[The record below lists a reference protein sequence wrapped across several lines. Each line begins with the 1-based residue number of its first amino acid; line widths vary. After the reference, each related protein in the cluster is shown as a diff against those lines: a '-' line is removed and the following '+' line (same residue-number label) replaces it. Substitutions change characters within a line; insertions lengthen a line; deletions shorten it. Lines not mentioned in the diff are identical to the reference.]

1 MKKIAIM
8 LLAALMLFAFVAC
21 DDTQDVEDEAVT
33 LATGEMGGIK
43 FENAE
48 GVTIS
53 TTDGKNYTVNGDLAK
68 MKEAQA
74 KAFAGLNQDAEVGA
88 WAVDSQY
95 VALSIKAGEDAT
107 RVRCGWVSEANAKK
121 AASELNSETDFK
133 DLKGE
138 KAIDATYSMILAITN
153 GATVR
158 DEVKDTPV
166 WRIEIK
172 NGDSEDVTVY
182 TVDLSAQ
189 IEDASASVTE

>member
-33 LATGEMGGIK
+33 LAAGEMGGIK
-43 FENAE
+43 FENAK

-53 TTDGKNYTVNGDLAK
+53 TTDGKNYTVNGDLAE
-68 MKEAQA
+68 MTDAQA
-74 KAFAGLNQDAEVGA
+74 KAFAGLEQTADVGA

-121 AASELNSETDFK
+121 AAADLKDADFK
-133 DLKGE
+133 DLKSE
-138 KAIDATYSMILAITN
+138 KKIDATYSMILAITN
-153 GATVR
+153 GTTVR

-172 NGDSEDVTVY
+172 NGTSEEVTVY

-189 IEDASASVTE
+189 IKAVTE

>member
-21 DDTQDVEDEAVT
+21 DDTQDVEEEAVT
-33 LATGEMGGIK
+33 LAAGEMGGIK
-43 FENAE
+43 FENAD

-53 TTDGKNYTVNGDLAK
+53 TTDGKNYTVNGDLETMTA
-68 MKEAQA
+68 AQA
-74 KAFAGLNQDAEVGA
+74 KAFAGLEQTDEVGA
-88 WAVDSQY
+88 WAVGSQY
-95 VALSIKAGEDAT
+95 VALNIKAGEDAT
-107 RVRCGWVSEANAKK
+107 RVRCGWVSEDNAKK
-121 AASELNSETDFK
+121 AAADLENTDFN
-133 DLKGE
+133 DPKGE

-153 GATVR
+153 GTAVR

-172 NGDSEDVTVY
+172 NGTSEDVTVY

-189 IEDASASVTE
+189 IEDASAPVTE

>member
-43 FENAE
+43 FENAK

-53 TTDGKNYTVNGDLAK
+53 TTDGKNYTVNGDLAE
-68 MKEAQA
+68 MTDAQA
-74 KAFAGLNQDAEVGA
+74 KAFAGLEQTAEVGA

-121 AASELNSETDFK
+121 AAADLKDADFK
-133 DLKGE
+133 DLKSE
-138 KAIDATYSMILAITN
+138 KKIDATYSMILAITN
-153 GATVR
+153 GTTVR
-158 DEVKDTPV
+158 DDVKDTPV

-189 IEDASASVTE
+189 IEDASTTVAE

>member
-21 DDTQDVEDEAVT
+21 DDTQKVEDEAVT

-43 FENAE
+43 FENAK

-68 MKEAQA
+68 MEKDQA
-74 KAFAGLNQDAEVGA
+74 KAFAGLEQDAEVGA
-88 WAVDSQY
+88 WAVGSQY
-95 VALSIKAGEDAT
+95 VSLSIKAGEDAT
-107 RVRCGWVSEANAKK
+107 RVRCGWVSAENAKK
-121 AASELNSETDFK
+121 AAADLKDADFK
-133 DLKGE
+133 DPKSE
-138 KAIDATYSMILAITN
+138 KEIDATYSMILAITN
-153 GATVR
+153 GTTVR

-189 IEDASASVTE
+189 IEDATTTVTE

>member
-21 DDTQDVEDEAVT
+21 DDTQDVEEEAVT
-33 LATGEMGGIK
+33 LAAGEMGGIK
-43 FENAE
+43 FENAD

-53 TTDGKNYTVNGDLAK
+53 TTDGKNYTVNGDLETMTA
-68 MKEAQA
+68 AQA
-74 KAFAGLNQDAEVGA
+74 KAFAGLEQADEVGA
-88 WAVDSQY
+88 WAVGSQY
-95 VALSIKAGEDAT
+95 VALNIKAGEDAT
-107 RVRCGWVSEANAKK
+107 RVRCGWVSEDNAKK
-121 AASELNSETDFK
+121 AAADLDNTDFN
-133 DLKGE
+133 DPKGE

-153 GATVR
+153 GTAVR

-172 NGDSEDVTVY
+172 NGTSEDVTVY

-189 IEDASASVTE
+189 IEDASAPVTE

>member
-21 DDTQDVEDEAVT
+21 DDTQDVEEEAVT
-33 LATGEMGGIK
+33 LAAGEMGGIK
-43 FENAE
+43 FENAD

-53 TTDGKNYTVNGDLAK
+53 TTDGKNYTVNGDLETMTA
-68 MKEAQA
+68 AQA
-74 KAFAGLNQDAEVGA
+74 KAFAGLKQTDEVGA
-88 WAVDSQY
+88 WAVGSQY
-95 VALSIKAGEDAT
+95 VALNIKAGEDAT
-107 RVRCGWVSEANAKK
+107 RVRCGWVSEDNAKK
-121 AASELNSETDFK
+121 AAADLENTDFN
-133 DLKGE
+133 DPKGE

-153 GATVR
+153 GTAVR

-172 NGDSEDVTVY
+172 NGTSEDVTVY

-189 IEDASASVTE
+189 IEDASAPVTE